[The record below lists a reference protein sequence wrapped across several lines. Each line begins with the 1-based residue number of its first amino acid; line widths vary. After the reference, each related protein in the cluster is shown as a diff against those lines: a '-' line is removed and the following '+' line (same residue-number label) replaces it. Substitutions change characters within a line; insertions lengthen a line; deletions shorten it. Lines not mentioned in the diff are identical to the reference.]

1 MNPKKEKIFAAAI
14 QKFAKKGTSATTM
27 QEIAE
32 EAGIGK
38 GTLYRYF
45 KNKEDLISSLIKF
58 GLNDVLEKVKKEIN
72 KLDDPIKKIEQ
83 IIIVQLNFYKNHGE
97 FHKFLTR
104 EVWGHKLKFKDEIK
118 EIMDKYTEIIE
129 DIIIEG
135 IEQKKL
141 KEMNPLN
148 VTISLFGMIYITSA
162 HRIMFG
168 KDFSADEVEE
178 IKGDIMEIYFN
189 GIIKE

>member
-1 MNPKKEKIFAAAI
+1 MHPKREKMFAAAI
-14 QKFAKKGTSATTM
+14 VKFSKKGTSATTM

-58 GLNDVLEKVKKEIN
+58 GLNDVLEKVKKEIA

-83 IIIVQLNFYKNHGE
+83 IITVQLNFYKNHGE

-104 EVWGHKLKFKDEIK
+104 EVWGHKLKFKYEIK

-129 DIIIEG
+129 NVIIEG

-141 KEMNPLN
+141 KKMNPLN

-162 HRIMFG
+162 HRIMFEQ
-168 KDFSADEVEE
+168 DFSANEIEE
-178 IKGDIMEIYFN
+178 IKEDIMEIYFN
-189 GIIKE
+189 GITID